1 MSLRTIGR
9 LLILGF
15 KEWNKD
21 NAARLGAALSYY
33 TIFAIPPLFVII
45 IFIASLIFDPKT
57 VHSGLFSEVGGLIG
71 KKGAE
76 AIESALTTSN
86 SHSKGLLASAL
97 AIGTL
102 ILTATGLFIELQ
114 AALNQVW
121 GVEVKPN
128 QGVWGFIKNRLLSFA
143 MVIGIGFL
151 LMVSLVVSAALT
163 AAGKYFGDMFPGMD
177 IFWNIVNAIVS
188 FLVITALFGMMFKV
202 LPDVKIAWRDVTVG
216 AVTTSLLFSAGKSL
230 LGLYLGSN
238 TTVSA
243 YGAAGSVILIL
254 LWVYYSAQ
262 ILLFGAE
269 MTQAYANHYGTHLQP
284 KSHAQWIRGCLE
296 SPKAPPR
303 GAKQKPY
310 NPEARDQALP
320 KDAEGARAS

>member
-1 MSLRTIGR
+1 MVKDAFYLPCPTARWAKPQCSVISFTLGCAMSLRTIGR

-163 AAGKYFGDMFPGMD
+163 AAGKYFGDMFPGD
-177 IFWNIVNAIVS
+177 GY
-188 FLVITALFGMMFKV
+188 FLEH
-202 LPDVKIAWRDVTVG
+202 R
-216 AVTTSLLFSAGKSL
+216 
-230 LGLYLGSN
+230 
-238 TTVSA
+238 
-243 YGAAGSVILIL
+243 
-254 LWVYYSAQ
+254 
-262 ILLFGAE
+262 
-269 MTQAYANHYGTHLQP
+269 
-284 KSHAQWIRGCLE
+284 
-296 SPKAPPR
+296 
-303 GAKQKPY
+303 
-310 NPEARDQALP
+310 
-320 KDAEGARAS
+320 